1 MVKVK
6 FFGVMRLN
14 MGISTISIDADRVGR
29 VIEKIAATG
38 KVEKSELK
46 KCMIFVD
53 GKRARVQTRVRDG
66 NEIVFLSPAGG
77 G

>member
-1 MVKVK
+1 MVRVK

-14 MGISTISIDADRVGR
+14 MGISTISVEADRVGG
-29 VIEKIAATG
+29 VIDKIAATG
-38 KVEKSELK
+38 KAEKSELK
-46 KCMIFVD
+46 KCMIFVE
-53 GKRARVQTRVRDG
+53 GKRARVQTRLRDG